1 MGRGAER
8 RPAVMLRSPLPGR
21 RTSGVLARVGLG
33 RGGVSLPRTRQNR
46 KCRLHTQAQVSVCVP
61 TREPGLSCVG
71 TKRRQESETKIQKE
85 IALGWA
91 LNIDAPQ
98 KGREEKAGGR
108 RAARPGGL
116 HHCGSCARKWA
127 PKRGH
132 HHGARAGPRF
142 PRAFPERSGHGHR
155 GSRLRLTNI
164 SSRSLAARAHLSPPT
179 PPSFCM
185 RVCARV
191 CARLCARASVC
202 ECVSV

>member
-98 KGREEKAGGR
+98 KGREEKAGEG
-108 RAARPGGL
+108 ARPGPGD
-116 HHCGSCARKWA
+116 CITAA
-127 PKRGH
+127 PAPENGPRSAATIMALAPDRASRAPSQS
-132 HHGARAGPRF
+132 ARATATEAPDCVSQTFPLARS
-142 PRAFPERSGHGHR
+142 PRARTYP
-155 GSRLRLTNI
+155 
-164 SSRSLAARAHLSPPT
+164 PPT

-191 CARLCARASVC
+191 CARLCARARR
-202 ECVSV
+202 CVSV